1 VFKKTNNLLQTFE
14 AWIAAGSLLLLLV
27 ISIFQMLLRN
37 IFDFGYPEIDII
49 SRHLLVITGLMGA
62 VLATA
67 KHAHIKTD
75 ALSLLLSKSIRN
87 KIQLPLNFFSS
98 FICLV
103 LCYYS
108 GIFVL
113 DEWQYAPAN
122 ERWTLPFTLIYPIS
136 FALMSCHFILN
147 EITAEKTS
155 HKII

>member
-1 VFKKTNNLLQTFE
+1 LFKKTNNILQTFE
-14 AWIAAGSLLLLLV
+14 AWVAASSLLLLLI
-27 ISIFQMLLRN
+27 ISVFQMLVRN

-75 ALSLLLSKSIRN
+75 ALSLLLSKSVKN
-87 KIQLPLNFFSS
+87 KIQLPLNLFSC
-98 FICLV
+98 FICLA

-108 GIFVL
+108 CIFVL

-136 FALMSCHFILN
+136 FALMGCHFILN
-147 EITAEKTS
+147 EITAERTS
-155 HKII
+155 HKIV

>member
-1 VFKKTNNLLQTFE
+1 MLKKTNNLLQTLE
-14 AWIAAGSLLLLLV
+14 AWAAASSLLLLLAL
-27 ISIFQMLLRN
+27 SIFQMLLRN
-37 IFDFGYPEIDII
+37 ILEFGYPEIDII
-49 SRHLLVITGLMGA
+49 NRHLLVITGLMGA

-75 ALSLLLSKSIRN
+75 ALSLLLSPSAKN
-87 KIQLPLNFFSS
+87 KIQLPLNLFSS
-98 FICLV
+98 LICLL

-122 ERWTLPFTLIYPIS
+122 ERWTLPFTFIYPIS

-147 EITAEKTS
+147 EITAEKSS
-155 HKII
+155 HKIV

>member
-1 VFKKTNNLLQTFE
+1 LFKKTNNILQTFE
-14 AWIAAGSLLLLLV
+14 AWVAAGSLLLLLI
-27 ISIFQMLLRN
+27 ISIFQMLVRN

-67 KHAHIKTD
+67 RHAHIKTD
-75 ALSLLLSKSIRN
+75 ALSLLLSKSVKN
-87 KIQLPLNFFSS
+87 KIQLPLN
-98 FICLV
+98 LA

-122 ERWTLPFTLIYPIS
+122 ERWTLPFTLIYPVS
-136 FALMSCHFILN
+136 FALMGCHFILN

-155 HKII
+155 HKIV